1 MGVHSTQYREQVKS
15 LFTSYK
21 EVAEDSL
28 VLFYI
33 ARSGAGQCTQDGSV
47 VKEAV
52 KQLERDRGHSETAS
66 TRFHSNSTLW
76 KAPSTHM
83 LMY

>member
-1 MGVHSTQYREQVKS
+1 M
-15 LFTSYK
+15 
-21 EVAEDSL
+21 AEESL

-33 ARSGAGQCTQDGSV
+33 AHSGAGQCTRDGSV

-52 KQLERDRGHSETAS
+52 KQLERDGGRSEMAS

-83 LMY
+83 LMYQHILFTVTRNTSSFVL